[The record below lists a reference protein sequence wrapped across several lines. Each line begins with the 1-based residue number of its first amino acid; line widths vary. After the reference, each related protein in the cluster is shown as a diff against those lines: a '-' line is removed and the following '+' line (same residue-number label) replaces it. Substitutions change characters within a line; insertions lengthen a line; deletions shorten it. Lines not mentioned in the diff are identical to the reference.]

1 MPDNN
6 VLGLP
11 VRTTLTTKNSSIFFG
26 LIFGGATIVCL
37 WLGISNYFF
46 EKDFLSRAELDN
58 GTIIRYELYTI
69 NYRGFGYQYCPVIM
83 FTSKAGEPVAV
94 LGKVCWSGDYDG
106 SKIGQHMRVYYD
118 PQHPLDYQDE
128 DIKNIREYGGL
139 IFSLIGAVFCG
150 FLTWV
155 FLA

>member
-58 GTIIRYELYTI
+58 GTIIRYQLQFS
-69 NYRGFGYQYCPVIM
+69 NSGKFGSQYCPDIV
-83 FTSKAGEPVAV
+83 FTSKSGELVAV
-94 LGKVCWSGDYDG
+94 LGKSCWGGYDA
-106 SKIGQHMRVYYD
+106 SMIGQPMRVYYD

-155 FLA
+155 FLT